1 MRELL
6 AKNLAALT
14 AVIVVGLAAVFST
27 VHNAPGP
34 QAARPAV
41 PASPPP
47 PATAVV
53 QTAYDR
59 HGCAGCHAIGGQGN
73 PRNPLDGV
81 GQRLAPATIRDWIIA
96 AEGVRSQ
103 LSPAVA
109 RIKQTY
115 AALPAAE
122 LQAMV
127 DYLAGL
133 RESDIK

>member
-6 AKNLAALT
+6 AKSLAALT

-34 QAARPAV
+34 QATRPATPSV
-41 PASPPP
+41 A
-47 PATAVV
+47 AERV
-53 QTAYDR
+53 AYDR

-81 GQRLAPATIRDWIIA
+81 GQRLAPAAIRDWIIA

-103 LSPAVA
+103 LPPAVA

-115 AALPAAE
+115 AALPEAE

-133 RESDIK
+133 REPDKK

>member
-6 AKNLAALT
+6 AKSLAALT
-14 AVIVVGLAAVFST
+14 AVIVVGLAAAFSV
-27 VHNAPGP
+27 VHNAPDP
-34 QAARPAV
+34 QAALPAV
-41 PASPPP
+41 SSSLPP
-47 PATAVV
+47 PAAA
-53 QTAYDR
+53 QRTAYDR
-59 HGCAGCHAIGGQGN
+59 HGCAGCHSIGGQGN

-81 GQRLAPATIRDWIIA
+81 GQRLEPAAIRDWIIA

-115 AALPAAE
+115 AALPEAE

-133 RESDIK
+133 RELDKK